1 MPIDVTD
8 LPIGEAAHEVL
19 DLERSVPLD
28 GQFDITLG
36 DSSPIPACVRTLRA
50 RSGPARSG
58 SIAWTM

>member
-1 MPIDVTD
+1 MPTDVTD

-36 DSSPIPACVRTLRA
+36 DTFTDPGLRA
-50 RSGPARSG
+50 HFARQERTGAIG